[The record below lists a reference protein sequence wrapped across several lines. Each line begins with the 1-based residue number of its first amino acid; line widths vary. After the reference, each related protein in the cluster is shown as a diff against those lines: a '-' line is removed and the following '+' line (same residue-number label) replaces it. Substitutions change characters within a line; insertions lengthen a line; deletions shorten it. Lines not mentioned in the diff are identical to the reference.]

1 MMLGFQICLTEK
13 PLTKTG
19 YALAKH
25 AGSLHTQHRAL
36 NIAVIQY
43 FLNGWMWIHVILVI
57 VSYISA
63 LSKIF
68 SGDSKKALME
78 TVWCNRRSIKIGIV
92 RLLFPPT
99 SYMLLHI
106 FLCPEVLLFCINA
119 TFSKKSC
126 LTSRSQEKERSQVLL
141 HLFLWLS
148 EFSWCLETHKSLP
161 FLSGLATNIFNLRLD
176 LGNIKNAPRSLLR
189 ISCNI
194 SPKKLVPY
202 HGS

>member
-36 NIAVIQY
+36 NIAVIRY

-78 TVWCNRRSIKIGIV
+78 AMWCNRRSIKIGIV

-99 SYMLLHI
+99 SYVTSYFPLPSSSLVLHKCH
-106 FLCPEVLLFCINA
+106 FFKEVLPDFQV
-119 TFSKKSC
+119 SRKRKKSSP
-126 LTSRSQEKERSQVLL
+126 LALI
-141 HLFLWLS
+141 
-148 EFSWCLETHKSLP
+148 SLVV
-161 FLSGLATNIFNLRLD
+161 
-176 LGNIKNAPRSLLR
+176 R
-189 ISCNI
+189 IQLMARNS
-194 SPKKLVPY
+194 
-202 HGS
+202 